1 MQFVPSHTVA
11 DATGGHG
18 LTQSIKG
25 LWRTYWEHRARRASV
40 MLLSSLDNRTLDDI
54 GLDRSEIESFVYDK
68 SREPAAAL
76 RAGLGMS
83 GRARRHGRHE
93 QRQGSIASLPFLL
106 CGAVCEIGPT
116 YDFVELD

>member
-1 MQFVPSHTVA
+1 MSSGTHAICNSSPSHTVA
-11 DATGGHG
+11 DATDGHG

-68 SREPAAAL
+68 SRSRLRRYEP
-76 RAGLGMS
+76 GW
-83 GRARRHGRHE
+83 E
-93 QRQGSIASLPFLL
+93 
-106 CGAVCEIGPT
+106 
-116 YDFVELD
+116 